1 MPNQIQQVL
10 IVLCILAALPLAC
23 RILAKLKLLPL
34 AVYLLVTNLI
44 FPQWAAEHETL
55 YAVLLVGLVV
65 LTLALWLA
73 KPLMRRRS
81 DRAVMAQVV
90 RQVEQARQMGLRD
103 DQYSIQPDASGIPR
117 LVIKQ

>member
-10 IVLCILAALPLAC
+10 IVLCVLAALPLAC

-34 AVYLLVTNLI
+34 TLYLLATKLF

-55 YAVLLVGLVV
+55 CTVLLVGLVV
-65 LTLALWLA
+65 LTLARWLV
-73 KPLMRRRS
+73 KPLMRHRN
-81 DRAVMAQVV
+81 DRAATAMVV
-90 RQVEQARQMGLRD
+90 RQVAQARQMGLRD
-103 DQYSIQPDASGIPR
+103 DQYSIRPDASGIPR

>member
-10 IVLCILAALPLAC
+10 IVLCVLAAIPLAC

-34 AVYLLVTNLI
+34 ALYLLATKLF

-55 YAVLLVGLVV
+55 CAVLLAGLVV
-65 LTLALWLA
+65 LTLARWLA

-81 DRAVMAQVV
+81 DRAATAMVV
-90 RQVEQARQMGLRD
+90 RQVEQARQMRLRD
-103 DQYSIQPDASGIPR
+103 DQYSVQPNAHGIPR
-117 LVIKQ
+117 LLIKQ

>member
-10 IVLCILAALPLAC
+10 IVLCVLAAIPLAC

-34 AVYLLVTNLI
+34 ALYLLATKLF

-55 YAVLLVGLVV
+55 CAVLLAGLVV
-65 LTLALWLA
+65 LTLARWLA

-81 DRAVMAQVV
+81 DRAATAMVV

-103 DQYSIQPDASGIPR
+103 DQYSIHPNAHGIPR
-117 LVIKQ
+117 LVMKQ

>member
-10 IVLCILAALPLAC
+10 IVLCVLAALPLAC
-23 RILAKLKLLPL
+23 RVLAKLKLLPL
-34 AVYLLVTNLI
+34 ALYLLAAKLF

-55 YAVLLVGLVV
+55 CAVLLAGLVV
-65 LTLALWLA
+65 FTLARWLVS
-73 KPLMRRRS
+73 PLMRHRS
-81 DRAVMAQVV
+81 DRAATAQVI
-90 RQVEQARQMGLRD
+90 RQMEQARQMGLRE

>member
-10 IVLCILAALPLAC
+10 IVLCVLAAIPLAC

-34 AVYLLVTNLI
+34 ALYLLATKLF
-44 FPQWAAEHETL
+44 FPQWAAEPETL
-55 YAVLLVGLVV
+55 CAVLLVGLVV
-65 LTLALWLA
+65 LTLARWLA

-81 DRAVMAQVV
+81 DRAATAMVV

-103 DQYSIQPDASGIPR
+103 DQYSIQPNAHGIPR

>member
-10 IVLCILAALPLAC
+10 IVLCVLAAIPLAC

-34 AVYLLVTNLI
+34 ALYLLATKLF

-55 YAVLLVGLVV
+55 CAVLLAGLVV
-65 LTLALWLA
+65 LTLARWLA

-81 DRAVMAQVV
+81 DRAATAMVV

-103 DQYSIQPDASGIPR
+103 DQYSIQPNAHGIPR
-117 LVIKQ
+117 LIVKQ

>member
-10 IVLCILAALPLAC
+10 IVLCVLAAIPLAC

-34 AVYLLVTNLI
+34 ALYLLATKLF

-55 YAVLLVGLVV
+55 CAVLLAGLVV
-65 LTLALWLA
+65 LTLARWLA

-81 DRAVMAQVV
+81 DRAAPAMVV

-103 DQYSIQPDASGIPR
+103 DQYSIQPNAHGIPR
-117 LVIKQ
+117 LVSKQ